1 MAQHGK
7 ALPGARRKAIFKWL
21 GITAAVAIVS
31 AGTIGGYAVWDLNHR
46 IQENAVDIGAA
57 PKPSKTTKADNSPQV
72 DEFDGAF
79 TMLLVG
85 GDDGNGEAKY
95 GPREKVLNDVN
106 ILLHVS
112 ADHTKATAISVP
124 RDTYVN
130 IPQCVNTDTG
140 ATNPAVT
147 HMRINQSL
155 SRGGK
160 DGGLKC
166 VVDTFRQLT
175 GQEIPYAAK
184 ITFDGV
190 VSMSNAVGGVP
201 VCVANDISDD
211 LSGLHLSAGEHTLS
225 GDDALAFLRTRHG
238 VGDGSDLGRISNQ
251 QVFLSSLM
259 RTLKSKQTLSDPK
272 KVYDIAHVVADNMQ
286 LSTSLGSVSTLASLA
301 YTLKDVPLGNITF
314 LQYPTAPA
322 ADGSEAVDP
331 VKDSAQ
337 QMIDAVFSDK
347 EVSIT
352 GGTAPGNI
360 GSVKQT
366 PTATPSPTDAAT
378 GTPTSSPSDST
389 SASPTPTQSSSAVA
403 LPKDVTGQ
411 TADESTC
418 SRGFGDYSE

>member
-21 GITAAVAIVS
+21 GITAAVAVVS
-31 AGTIGGYAVWDLNHR
+31 AGSIGGYAVWDLNHR
-46 IQENAVDIGAA
+46 IQENSVDIGAA
-57 PKPSKTTKADNSPQV
+57 PKPVKKTDNSPQV
-72 DEFDGAF
+72 DEFDGEF

-140 ATNPAVT
+140 ATSPAVT

-160 DGGLKC
+160 EGGLKC

-201 VCVANDISDD
+201 VCVANDIDD
-211 LSGLHLSAGEHTLS
+211 NLSGLHLTAGEHTLS

-322 ADGSEAVDP
+322 SDGSEGVDP
-331 VKDSAQ
+331 VKSSAQ

-366 PTATPSPTDAAT
+366 PTASPSPTDVAT
-378 GTPTSSPSDST
+378 GVPTNAPSDAASANPSPSAT
-389 SASPTPTQSSSAVA
+389 SSAVA

-418 SRGFGDYSE
+418 SRGFGDYNE